1 MKKILTWILSIA
13 MVLTMM
19 PVMGAQAKD
28 PVRVIKLDKDMTL
41 TEPVMVEKLGKN
53 VVLDLNGYK
62 IEGDFD
68 CQGLC
73 IVDNGAGLTIK
84 DSSPLGT
91 GKITSKGTKAVSSLA
106 CVKNGSLTVNGG
118 TFENEKD
125 DALWLMDNRGG
136 KLTVNGGY
144 IKSKERR
151 AVVAHKGSNLT
162 INGGTMTSVKKHKP
176 SVFVEYAK
184 AVINGGKIIGE
195 DANGVD
201 CYSAVVDVNGGDIA
215 GIRALE
221 LYDKSKAIV
230 SGGHFTGMWFSVV
243 VREKDADVK
252 LVAGKFEVPAGLGK
266 KAIAVMSDKYHFK
279 KATEIIAS
287 GSVMEPKQDA
297 KLQRYS
303 SVYYSEIEK
312 SFTLRAKIS
321 SAKLSSASYT
331 YDGKVKTPGVVVKNG
346 NRVLKSGRDYTVS
359 YAKGRKNVGA
369 YNVTI
374 TGKGNYFGKVNLSFK
389 INPKGTKI
397 KKLYRGFKRFY
408 VKWKKQ
414 RIQTTGYQIIYS
426 RSKKFNKAKVKT
438 VRSNR
443 YTGTNIKRLKRYKR
457 YYVKVR
463 TYKTVSGKRFYS
475 GWSKVRSV
483 RTR

>member
-125 DALWLMDNRGG
+125 DTLWLMDNRGG

-144 IKSKERR
+144 IKSKGRR

-162 INGGTMTSVKKHKP
+162 INGGTMTSVKKDKP

-184 AVINGGKIIGE
+184 AVINGGKIISENG
-195 DANGVD
+195 NGVD

-215 GIRALE
+215 GIRALK

-230 SGGHFTGMWFSVV
+230 IGGHFTGMWYSVV
-243 VREKDADVK
+243 VEKDADAK
-252 LVAGKFEVPAGLGK
+252 LVAGRFEVPAGE
-266 KAIAVMSDKYHFK
+266 KAIAVRSDKYHFK

-287 GSVMEPKQDA
+287 GSVMEPKQEA
-297 KLQRYS
+297 KLNKDG

-321 SAKLSSASYT
+321 SAKLSSRAKISSAKLSSGSYT
-331 YDGKVKTPGVVVKNG
+331 YNGKVQTPGVVVKSG
-346 NRVLKSGRDYTVS
+346 KRVLKSGRDYTVS

-369 YNVTI
+369 YNVTV

-389 INPKGTKI
+389 INPKETKI
-397 KKLYRGFKRFY
+397 KKGALPYICLAFVPVAMTF
-408 VKWKKQ
+408 
-414 RIQTTGYQIIYS
+414 
-426 RSKKFNKAKVKT
+426 
-438 VRSNR
+438 
-443 YTGTNIKRLKRYKR
+443 
-457 YYVKVR
+457 
-463 TYKTVSGKRFYS
+463 
-475 GWSKVRSV
+475 
-483 RTR
+483 

>member
-1 MKKILTWILSIA
+1 
-13 MVLTMM
+13 MVLTMI
-19 PVMGAQAKD
+19 PVMGTQAKA
-28 PVRVIKLDKDMTL
+28 PEKVIKLDKDITL

-125 DALWLMDNRGG
+125 DTLWLMDNRGG

-144 IKSKERR
+144 IKSKGRR

-162 INGGTMTSVKKHKP
+162 INGGTMTSVKKDKP
-176 SVFVEYAK
+176 SVELEYAK

-195 DANGVD
+195 DGNGVR
-201 CYSAVVDVNGGDIA
+201 CCSAVVYVNGGDIA
-215 GIRALE
+215 GNRALM

-230 SGGHFTGMWFSVV
+230 SGGHFTGMWYSVFV
-243 VREKDADVK
+243 GKDADAK
-252 LVAGKFEVPAGLGK
+252 LVAGKFEVPAGE
-266 KAIAVMSDKYHFK
+266 KAIAVRSDKYHFK

-297 KLQRYS
+297 KLEQYG

-312 SFTLRAKIS
+312 SFTLRTKIS
-321 SAKLSSASYT
+321 SAKLSSGSYT
-331 YDGKVKTPGVVVKNG
+331 YNGKVQTPGVVVKSG
-346 NRVLKSGRDYTVS
+346 KRVLKNGRDYTVS

-369 YNVTI
+369 YNVTV
-374 TGKGNYFGKVNLSFK
+374 TGKGNYIGKVNMSFN

-414 RIQTTGYQIIYS
+414 RTQTTGYQIIYS
-426 RSKKFNKAKVKT
+426 RNKKFSKAKVKT
-438 VRSNR
+438 VRGNR

>member
-1 MKKILTWILSIA
+1 

-19 PVMGAQAKD
+19 PVMVTQAKD

-91 GKITSKGTKAVSSLA
+91 GKIISKGTKVLSLA
-106 CVKNGSLTVNGG
+106 CVEDGSLTVNGG

-125 DALWLMDNRGG
+125 DTLWLMDNRGG

-144 IKSKERR
+144 IKSKGRR

-162 INGGTMTSVKKHKP
+162 INGGTMTSVKKDKP

-184 AVINGGKIIGE
+184 AVINGGKIISENG
-195 DANGVD
+195 NGVD

-215 GIRALE
+215 GIRALK

-230 SGGHFTGMWFSVV
+230 IGGHFTGMWYSVV
-243 VREKDADVK
+243 VEKDADAK
-252 LVAGKFEVPAGLGK
+252 LVAGRFEVPAGE
-266 KAIAVMSDKYHFK
+266 KAIAVRSDKYHFK

-287 GSVMEPKQDA
+287 GSVMEPKQEA
-297 KLQRYS
+297 KLNKDG

-312 SFTLRAKIS
+312 SFTLRTKIS
-321 SAKLSSASYT
+321 SAKLSSGSYT
-331 YDGKVKTPGVVVKNG
+331 YDGKVKTPGVVVKSG
-346 NRVLKSGRDYTVS
+346 NRVLKNGRDYTVS

-369 YNVTI
+369 YKVTV
-374 TGKGNYFGKVNLSFK
+374 TGKGYYFGKVNLSFK
-389 INPKGTKI
+389 INPKGMKI
-397 KKLYRGFKRFY
+397 KKLYRGFKKFY

-414 RIQTTGYQIIYS
+414 RTQTSGYQIIYS
-426 RSKKFNKAKVKT
+426 RSKKFSKAKVKT

-443 YTGTNIKRLKRYKR
+443 YTGTNIKKHEEDLSMKREYTLFKEKQA
-457 YYVKVR
+457 V
-463 TYKTVSGKRFYS
+463 G
-475 GWSKVRSV
+475 
-483 RTR
+483 

>member
-1 MKKILTWILSIA
+1 

-19 PVMGAQAKD
+19 PVMVTQAKD

-41 TEPVMVEKLGKN
+41 TEPIIVKKFGKN
-53 VVLDLNGYK
+53 VVLDLNGHK

-68 CQGLC
+68 CLGLC

-125 DALWLMDNRGG
+125 DALWLRNNRGG

-144 IKSKERR
+144 IKSQECR

-162 INGGTMTSVKKHKP
+162 INGGTMTSVKKDRP

-184 AVINGGKIIGE
+184 AVINGGKIISE
-195 DANGVD
+195 NGTGVR
-201 CYSAVVDVNGGDIA
+201 CYHAVVDVNGGGIA
-215 GIRALE
+215 GIRALK

-230 SGGHFTGMWFSVV
+230 IGGHFTGMWYSVV
-243 VREKDADVK
+243 VEKDADAK
-252 LVAGKFEVPAGLGK
+252 LVAGRFEVPAGE
-266 KAIAVMSDKYHFK
+266 KAIAVRSDKYHFK

-287 GSVMEPKQDA
+287 GSVMEPKQEA
-297 KLQRYS
+297 KLNKDG

-312 SFTLRAKIS
+312 SFTLRTKIS
-321 SAKLSSASYT
+321 SAKLSSGSYT
-331 YDGKVKTPGVVVKNG
+331 YDGKVKTPGVVVKSG
-346 NRVLKSGRDYTVS
+346 NRVLKNGRDYTVS

-369 YNVTI
+369 YKVTV
-374 TGKGNYFGKVNLSFK
+374 TGKGYYFGKVNLSFK
-389 INPKGTKI
+389 INPKGMKI
-397 KKLYRGFKRFY
+397 KKLYRGFKKFY

-414 RIQTTGYQIIYS
+414 RTQTSGYQIIYS
-426 RSKKFNKAKVKT
+426 RSKKFSKAKVKT

-443 YTGTNIKRLKRYKR
+443 YTGTNIKKHEEDLSMKREYTLFKEKQA
-457 YYVKVR
+457 V
-463 TYKTVSGKRFYS
+463 G
-475 GWSKVRSV
+475 
-483 RTR
+483 

>member
-106 CVKNGSLTVNGG
+106 CVKNGSLTINGG

-125 DALWLMDNRGG
+125 DTLWLMDNRGG

-144 IKSKERR
+144 IKSKGRR

-162 INGGTMTSVKKHKP
+162 INGGTMTSVKKDKP

-184 AVINGGKIIGE
+184 AVINGGKIISENG
-195 DANGVD
+195 NGVD

-215 GIRALE
+215 GDRALMLKE
-221 LYDKSKAIV
+221 KSKAVIN
-230 SGGHFTGMWFSVV
+230 GGHFVGRLYGVV
-243 VREKDADVK
+243 VEKDADAK
-252 LVAGKFEVPAGLGK
+252 PVAGRFEAPVGA
-266 KAIAVMSDKYHFK
+266 KALIVESDKYHFK
-279 KATEIIAS
+279 KATDIIAP

-297 KLQRYS
+297 KLNKHGPF
-303 SVYYSEIEK
+303 YYSEIEK

-321 SAKLSSASYT
+321 SAKLSSGSYT
-331 YDGKVKTPGVVVKNG
+331 YDGKVKTPGVVVKSG
-346 NRVLKSGRDYTVS
+346 NRVLKNGRDYTVS

-369 YNVTI
+369 YNVTV
-374 TGKGNYFGKVNLSFK
+374 TGKGNYIGKVNMSFN

-443 YTGTNIKRLKRYKR
+443 YKGTNIKRLKRYKR